1 MPAAKLDIEL
11 EEHANLNYEF
21 IYRDRN
27 RDAVDVT
34 GYGATIVLAKDKDS
48 EPFFT
53 GDDTDGSI
61 SVGTTGG
68 DFVVDVDYSN
78 FQNLGIKEGV
88 YQLYIYPT
96 SGDITDRPKR
106 LVEGKFF
113 YSKTLL

>member
-11 EEHANLNYEF
+11 EEHADLNYEF
-21 IYRDRN
+21 VYRDKNRN
-27 RDAVDVT
+27 AVDVT
-34 GYGATIVLAKDKDS
+34 GYGATIVLAEDEDS
-48 EPFFT
+48 DPFFT
-53 GDDTDGSI
+53 GDDVDGSV

-68 DFVVDVDYSN
+68 DFVLNVPYTN

-106 LVEGKFF
+106 LIEGKFH